1 MNWKL
6 SNLKTKL
13 RSMGIHHLGGD
24 RYLDEG
30 TGQIITERQIE
41 ALAKAAGKPNLYPE
55 TVTKVSNRGKD
66 AAIKATSA
74 CRKCGCRIAWEE
86 LVYSK
91 RWKPINVD
99 GSGHKCG
106 LVPKRARNR

>member
-1 MNWKL
+1 MLNWKL

-30 TGQIITERQIE
+30 TGQIITEKQIE
-41 ALAKAAGKPNLYPE
+41 ALAVAAGKQNQPPE
-55 TVTKVSNRGKD
+55 TEIPVSNRGSVE
-66 AAIKATSA
+66 ATA
-74 CRKCGCRIAWEE
+74 TCRNCGSRIAWEE

-99 GSGHKCG
+99 GSAHKCG
-106 LVPKRARNR
+106 MVPKSARKP